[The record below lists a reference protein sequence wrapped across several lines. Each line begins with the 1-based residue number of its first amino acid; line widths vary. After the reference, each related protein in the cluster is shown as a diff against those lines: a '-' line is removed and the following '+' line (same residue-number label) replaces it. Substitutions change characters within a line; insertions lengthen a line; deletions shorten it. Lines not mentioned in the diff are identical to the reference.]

1 MDDRP
6 VTVGHLERVIGM
18 LMEQT
23 ENRHDAMKA
32 ELQTAVS
39 EGVRM
44 GVIALAKDEE
54 FVARF
59 WRKGYEEVAK
69 HGRDD
74 VSRSIGKRVLTW
86 LAGVALT
93 VGIYIAVK
101 AGAIK

>member
-1 MDDRP
+1 
-6 VTVGHLERVIGM
+6 M
-18 LMEQT
+18 LMEQVD
-23 ENRHDAMKA
+23 NRHDAMKA
-32 ELQTAVS
+32 EMQSAVS

-44 GVIALAKDEE
+44 GVISLVKDEE
-54 FVARF
+54 FVAKF
-59 WRKGYEEVAK
+59 WRKGYDEVTK